1 MGFGIEVLTSAGAQL
16 LRQAKAASKKIVIT
30 RAKCGSQWDMD
41 RGDLCGKPLE
51 FYDGATGSIDSVSMA
66 KGYMQVVASFEAV
79 DSGTDPV
86 KSVCICAQIKKNG
99 VSPTY
104 DPADDVPFAACSDDN
119 SGHISGIGFS
129 VEFGLPISDGASIV
143 QSGSAEIYK
152 GEVTVDIGD
161 GIAISDATQDDGEHV
176 SISYDGITFGGGDL
190 TDESEILYATMVK
203 SVSINTGDK
212 TCDITLGDGTVYRLT
227 CTSVEEVSE

>member
-51 FYDGATGSIDSVSMA
+51 FYDGAAGSIDSVSMA
-66 KGYMQVVASFEAV
+66 KGYLQVVASFEAV

-86 KSVCICAQIKKNG
+86 KSVCICAQIQKNG

-129 VEFGLPISDGASIV
+129 VDFGLPISDGASIV
-143 QSGSAEIYK
+143 QSGSAEVYK
-152 GEVTVDIGD
+152 GGVTVEIGD
-161 GIAISDATQDDGEHV
+161 SILITNSDDDDGAFA
-176 SISYDGITFGGGDL
+176 SYNYSGLSFGNNDV
-190 TDESEILYATMVK
+190 ENEIDYANIVK
-203 SVSINTGDK
+203 GVSINVDDK
-212 TCDITLGDGTVYRLT
+212 TCDLTLGDGTVYRLT

>member
-1 MGFGIEVLTSAGAQL
+1 
-16 LRQAKAASKKIVIT
+16 
-30 RAKCGSQWDMD
+30 MD

-51 FYDGATGSIDSVSMA
+51 FYDGAAGTIDSVNMA
-66 KGYMQVVASFEAV
+66 KGYFQVVASFAAV
-79 DSGTDPV
+79 DEGTDPV
-86 KSVCICAQIKKNG
+86 KSVCICAQIQKNG

-129 VEFGLPISDGASIV
+129 VEFSLPISDSASIV
-143 QSGSAEIYK
+143 QFGSAATYQ
-152 GEVTVDIGD
+152 GEVAVDIGD
-161 GIAISDATQDDGEHV
+161 GIAISDATQEGGERV
-176 SISYDGITFGGGDL
+176 AISYDGITFGGGVL
-190 TDESEILYATMVK
+190 TEDSEILYAGMVK